1 MLLSGR
7 PLAKPSSR
15 FAVDHCSRAVD
26 RSRSHPRGLQSI
38 TARERSTAR
47 EAILAVCSGSLPA
60 SGRPLTKPSWR
71 CTVTHCPRAVDR
83 SRSLPG
89 RLQSITARERST
101 SHQAIPAVHS
111 QSLPASGRPLTT
123 PSRRFT
129 VNHCPRAV
137 DRSRTHPSGV
147 RAVDRSR
154 THADSLQSITARE
167 RSTAPD
173 ALFAVCSQV
182 LLTSGQPLQ
191 SSIHNNYSVSPRSL
205 PSKVLLWTGSHQHRP
220 HLLPGFLAHCMLT
233 S

>member
-1 MLLSGR
+1 MGRAVTSVVERSTAREAFPAVCSRSLPASGR
-7 PLAKPSSR
+7 PLAKPSR
-15 FAVDHCSRAVD
+15 QFAFDHCSRAVD
-26 RSRSHPRGLQSI
+26 RSRTHPRGLQSI
-38 TARERSTAR
+38 TARKRSTAH
-47 EAILAVCSGSLPA
+47 E
-60 SGRPLTKPSWR
+60 
-71 CTVTHCPRAVDR
+71 
-83 SRSLPG
+83 
-89 RLQSITARERST
+89 
-101 SHQAIPAVHS
+101 AIPAVYGH
-111 QSLPASGRPLTT
+111 SLPTSGRPLTT

>member
-15 FAVDHCSRAVD
+15 FAVNHCSRAVD

-47 EAILAVCSGSLPA
+47 EVFPAGCSRSLPA
-60 SGRPLTKPSWR
+60 SGRPLTQPSPR
-71 CTVTHCPRAVDR
+71 CTV
-83 SRSLPG
+83 
-89 RLQSITARERST
+89 
-101 SHQAIPAVHS
+101 
-111 QSLPASGRPLTT
+111 
-123 PSRRFT
+123 
-129 VNHCPRAV
+129 NHGPRAV

-154 THADSLQSITARE
+154 TLADSLQSITARE

>member
-1 MLLSGR
+1 MSGR

-15 FAVDHCSRAVD
+15 FAVDHCPRAVD
-26 RSRSHPRGLQSI
+26 RSRSHPRGSQSI
-38 TARERSTAR
+38 TARERSTAH
-47 EAILAVCSGSLPA
+47 EAFPAGCSRSLPA
-60 SGRPLTKPSWR
+60 SGRPLTKPSRR
-71 CTVTHCPRAVDR
+71 C
-83 SRSLPG
+83 
-89 RLQSITARERST
+89 
-101 SHQAIPAVHS
+101 
-111 QSLPASGRPLTT
+111 
-123 PSRRFT
+123 T
-129 VNHCPRAV
+129 VNHCSRAV
-137 DRSRTHPSGV
+137 DRSRTHP
-147 RAVDRSR
+147 
-154 THADSLQSITARE
+154 DSLQSITARE

>member
-47 EAILAVCSGSLPA
+47 EAIPA
-60 SGRPLTKPSWR
+60 D
-71 CTVTHCPRAVDR
+71 C
-83 SRSLPG
+83 SRSL
-89 RLQSITARERST
+89 L
-101 SHQAIPAVHS
+101 
-111 QSLPASGRPLTT
+111 LSGRPLTT

-137 DRSRTHPSGV
+137 DRSRTPPSGV

-191 SSIHNNYSVSPRSL
+191 SSIHNNYSVSPQSL

>member
-1 MLLSGR
+1 MLSGR
-7 PLAKPSSR
+7 PLAKPSPR
-15 FAVDHCSRAVD
+15 FAVTHCPRAVD
-26 RSRSHPRGLQSI
+26 RSRGLPGSLHSI

-47 EAILAVCSGSLPA
+47 EPILAVCSQSLPA
-60 SGRPLTKPSWR
+60 SGRPLTKPSRR
-71 CTVTHCPRAVDR
+71 CTVTHCPR
-83 SRSLPG
+83 
-89 RLQSITARERST
+89 
-101 SHQAIPAVHS
+101 
-111 QSLPASGRPLTT
+111 
-123 PSRRFT
+123 
-129 VNHCPRAV
+129 
-137 DRSRTHPSGV
+137 
-147 RAVDRSR
+147 
-154 THADSLQSITARE
+154 THADSLQLITARE